1 MLRSLYYLL
10 NSLSRIPGLDFL
22 RGIANSIYDASRIQD
37 NVERAKNSAED
48 LKDRVN
54 EKREERAEA
63 KKGEDK
69 AGME

>member
-10 NSLSRIPGLDFL
+10 NSLSRIPGLAFL
-22 RGIANSIYDASRIQD
+22 RGIASSIYDASRIQD

-48 LKDRVN
+48 LKGRVN
-54 EKREERAEA
+54 EKREERAE
-63 KKGEDK
+63 KKREDK

>member
-22 RGIANSIYDASRIQD
+22 RGIASSIYDARRIQD

-48 LKDRVN
+48 LKGRVN
-54 EKREERAEA
+54 EKREERAE
-63 KKGEDK
+63 KKREDK

>member
-22 RGIANSIYDASRIQD
+22 RGTASSIYDASRIQD

-48 LKDRVN
+48 LKGRVN
-54 EKREERAEA
+54 EKREERAE
-63 KKGEDK
+63 KKREDK

>member
-48 LKDRVN
+48 LKGRVN
-54 EKREERAEA
+54 EKREERAE
-63 KKGEDK
+63 KKREDK

>member
-22 RGIANSIYDASRIQD
+22 RGIANSVYDASRIQD

-48 LKDRVN
+48 LRDNVKA
-54 EKREERAEA
+54 KREERAEA
-63 KKGEDK
+63 KESKEK